1 MTVPPPP
8 PTYSRTL
15 QTIVQL
21 AVSSAAGEL
30 GWLAVPGPGDDL
42 VVAAATAV
50 QGVPTLPPGR
60 QLDGRSSYGGFVI
73 ETSQPVALQLRSGDE
88 RASSELAALGTTAG
102 HLLAV
107 PCVYEDDC
115 LGVLE
120 VVAGEDRGRFDLD
133 DLELITLLG
142 SVAGAAIDER
152 LGGSAPPSAEQLGAA
167 LTQLAANDPGRFA
180 TVSRL
185 VAAVLGP

>member
-1 MTVPPPP
+1 MTGPPPP
-8 PTYSRTL
+8 PHSQTL
-15 QTIVQL
+15 QTVVQL

-50 QGVPTLPPGR
+50 QGVPTLPFGHR
-60 QLDGRSSYGGFVI
+60 LDGAHSYGGFVV
-73 ETSQPVALQLRSGDE
+73 ETSQPVALQLRSGDD
-88 RASSELAALGTTAG
+88 RAVSELAALGASSG
-102 HLLAV
+102 QLLAV
-107 PCVYEDDC
+107 PCVHDDDC

-167 LTQLAANDPGRFA
+167 LAQLAASDPGRFA